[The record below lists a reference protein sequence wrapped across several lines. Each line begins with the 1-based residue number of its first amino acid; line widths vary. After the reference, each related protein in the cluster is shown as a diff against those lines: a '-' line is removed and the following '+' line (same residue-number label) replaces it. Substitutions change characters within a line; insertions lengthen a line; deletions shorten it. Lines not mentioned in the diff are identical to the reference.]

1 MPAPP
6 VPPAFQELESREFS
20 FFPAIVGIDHNL
32 WRFRQANWSEVM
44 VENCKTGSEIW
55 ISRRYIG
62 EASTEEPIAIVG
74 LTREFEF
81 KGGMLSPYHK
91 RLLKMPPA
99 VASRPD
105 APEADDP
112 AARSAARRVRLE
124 PSDVGVLK
132 LVAVALGCA
141 MLFFVVAVN
150 FQRIRE
156 WRPRRVVYTVKDQA
170 FLELTARDDRFKV
183 VQKLGEP
190 AKDHSQEVGT
200 ICYESLTYTDRRYTV
215 ILMGA
220 DVKSLAYIGS
230 MDDNWRPVH
239 FIVLHG
245 GGTTE
250 FLLRAL
256 PRF

>member
-112 AARSAARRVRLE
+112 AARSAARRVRCDANGLRNDGHV
-124 PSDVGVLK
+124 SANVLSMSSTTSGRRP
-132 LVAVALGCA
+132 ARRQTTSTCA
-141 MLFFVVAVN
+141 RATPRATAPTAPRAAARTRSFT
-150 FQRIRE
+150 
-156 WRPRRVVYTVKDQA
+156 PRRRR
-170 FLELTARDDRFKV
+170 ARRQV
-183 VQKLGEP
+183 
-190 AKDHSQEVGT
+190 
-200 ICYESLTYTDRRYTV
+200 RR
-215 ILMGA
+215 
-220 DVKSLAYIGS
+220 
-230 MDDNWRPVH
+230 
-239 FIVLHG
+239 
-245 GGTTE
+245 
-250 FLLRAL
+250 
-256 PRF
+256 